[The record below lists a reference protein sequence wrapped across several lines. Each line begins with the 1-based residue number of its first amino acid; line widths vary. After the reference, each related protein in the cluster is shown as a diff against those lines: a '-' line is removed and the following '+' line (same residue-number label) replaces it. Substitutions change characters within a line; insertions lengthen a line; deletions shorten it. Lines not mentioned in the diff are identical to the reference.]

1 MSHQGPGNNSHYQTD
16 AIHLHHKVLL
26 ELSQAG
32 PDELNDGFT
41 FFTEKIAE
49 VVKADRISI
58 WTYQQDQRTLTCED
72 LFTSGSRNHMAGTV
86 LRANDF
92 PTYFS
97 VLEQSR
103 CIDAIDARSD
113 ERTSEFT
120 ENYLIPENIHSLLD
134 VPIRYDGRLAGVLCC
149 ETTGGIKD
157 WTTEEK
163 EFSTSAAEILSTC
176 IQTAQRKKV
185 EEALIQSEIK
195 YQKIVDNAIIGIY
208 HSNLAGQILF
218 ANQSMVEMFEF
229 PTLDDAMRYSIMDLY
244 SDLADRH
251 AFVSKLAKEKVLRNY
266 ELPLVTR
273 LGNPRIVLINAFLE
287 NDMIIGM
294 VTDITD
300 RKKDMEEIK
309 AAMVRAE
316 ESDRLKTSLMA
327 NMSHEFR
334 TPMNAILGFSD
345 LISNESNDPDIV
357 FFARKINSSGKRL
370 MATLKAILDLAD
382 LEATRSKIKIN
393 DINIQDTISGLLQP
407 FYPVANDKDL
417 SLITEFKDG
426 LYAKADENLLHIILQ
441 NLIDNAIKF
450 TNKGGITIE
459 TDLTT
464 EDGTLWSLIHIK
476 DTGIGIPSEKFEII
490 FHEFR
495 QLSEGHN
502 RSYEGTGL
510 GLTLARKM
518 IELIN
523 GKISLESEVGLGSIF
538 TVWLPAGTNTCRP
551 ASLAMPKIQENI
563 HQSRIFKLNPPEEL
577 PLILVVEDNDDNA
590 EIVKLYLRGQYKTE
604 RAHDAVS
611 ALKMAKVQQFSGILM
626 DINLGSGNDGLKATQ
641 DIRKIAGYENVPI
654 IAITGYT
661 MSGDREK
668 LLQGGCSHYLGK
680 PFSQQGLL
688 ELMSEIFE

>member
-1 MSHQGPGNNSHYQTD
+1 MSHQGPGNTTHYQTD
-16 AIHLHHKVLL
+16 AIHPHHKVLL

-32 PDELNDGFT
+32 SDELNDGFP

-49 VVKADRISI
+49 VLKAERISI
-58 WTYQQDQRTLTCED
+58 WTYQQDKRTLTCKD
-72 LFTSGSRNHMAGTV
+72 LFTAGPGNHLAGTV
-86 LRANDF
+86 LSANDF
-92 PTYFS
+92 PNYFS

-103 CIDAIDARSD
+103 WIDAVDARQD
-113 ERTSEFT
+113 VRTSEFIAD
-120 ENYLIPENIHSLLD
+120 YLIPENIFSMLD
-134 VPIRYDGRLAGVLCC
+134 IPIRYDGRLAGVLCC

-157 WTTEEK
+157 WTNEEK
-163 EFSTSAAEILSTC
+163 EFSTSAAEILSTY
-176 IQTAQRKKV
+176 IQTVERKKV

-208 HSNLAGQILF
+208 HSNLSGQIIY

-229 PTLDDAMRYSIMDLY
+229 PTLDDAMRYSIADLY
-244 SDLADRH
+244 GHLADRN
-251 AFVSKLAKEKVLRNY
+251 AFVSKLTTEKVLRNY
-266 ELPLVTR
+266 ELSLVTM

-287 NDMIIGM
+287 KDVIIGM

-300 RKKDMEEIK
+300 RKRDMEEIK
-309 AAMVRAE
+309 AAMVRVE

-382 LEATRSKIKIN
+382 LEATKSKIKIN

-407 FYPVANDKDL
+407 FYPIASDKNL
-417 SLITEFKDG
+417 ALITEFKDG

-459 TDLTT
+459 TDLTNV
-464 EDGTLWSLIHIK
+464 DGILWSLIHIK

-518 IELIN
+518 IELID
-523 GKISLESEVGLGSIF
+523 GKISLESEIGLGSIF
-538 TVWLPAGTNTCRP
+538 TVWLPAGINTYQP
-551 ASLAMPKIQENI
+551 ASTAGPKIKEEVLP
-563 HQSRIFKLNPPEEL
+563 SRIFKMNPPEEL

-604 RAHDAVS
+604 RAHDAAS
-611 ALKMAKVQQFSGILM
+611 AVKMVKVKQFSGILM

-641 DIRKIAGYENVPI
+641 EIRKIAGYEYIPI